1 MNGGEF
7 RSTLVRTR
15 NDMLAELTAKVA
27 RKKRT
32 ASGSFLRF
40 SASNLLQAL
49 RADKDERRKS
59 SSSLNLVVV

>member
-15 NDMLAELTAKVA
+15 NDMLAELTAKIS

-32 ASGSFLRF
+32 ASGSFLRI
-40 SASNLLQAL
+40 SATNLLHVL

-59 SSSLNLVVV
+59 LPL